1 MHVQNW
7 QRLCI
12 HCPHHIAQKLISKSP
27 SAWNH
32 GCLSFYRKHKEMGLW
47 RCRIR
52 KFCCLLQI
60 WQIICRL
67 IFKATKYACGCCSAF
82 FKSACHCPCHGAM
95 STIWWL
101 WQMHTA
107 QYAEMAVR
115 YHHLPSR
122 LQFQW
127 RRSGRKFNMC
137 AKGTWLAGYIS
148 SKKIPSGNLN
158 VWRTHDNSEKSLPGV
173 LTGWHPSLLPSFP
186 SSLPSL
192 PVSPLQTSQQEDP
205 QMLTLFP

>member
-1 MHVQNW
+1 MTNA
-7 QRLCI
+7 
-12 HCPHHIAQKLISKSP
+12 HCTESRDGRSLSSP
-27 SAWNH
+27 S
-32 GCLSFYRKHKEMGLW
+32 
-47 RCRIR
+47 I
-52 KFCCLLQI
+52 
-60 WQIICRL
+60 
-67 IFKATKYACGCCSAF
+67 
-82 FKSACHCPCHGAM
+82 
-95 STIWWL
+95 
-101 WQMHTA
+101 
-107 QYAEMAVR
+107 
-115 YHHLPSR
+115 R

-192 PVSPLQTSQQEDP
+192 PPCLTTSDKSARRSPDANSLSISLEKKFFHVEKSQHLKLLINIPIFSLKFSLDLLSLQHWCNQHSSAILLHCSGRPKLQ
-205 QMLTLFP
+205 